1 MTADVRVVP
10 MRSLPTSQPE
20 EGEGADHLVVA
31 ATTAAAVTTTAAATV
46 VPPHSPPSTFS
57 SPSSSPSSPRSLSLS
72 RAALLIDQM
81 PISDGY
87 VGNQYGFANDCLSS
101 MSPSCNPFSG
111 TGFYRPGFVGES
123 FFCLYSLKRERRRE
137 RERERER
144 ERNGKKKLTAK
155 PSFQRPLLFNLQQ
168 TGWLGGQ
175 MGPGNTPQYPP
186 GTSQQQRQQGRFSPQ
201 QPGTQSPSPPPPPPP
216 AVSSSSG
223 TNSGGQAYLMSQ
235 PYDPSKGR

>member
-46 VPPHSPPSTFS
+46 VPPHSPPSTYS
-57 SPSSSPSSPRSLSLS
+57 SPSPSPPSPRSLSLS

-144 ERNGKKKLTAK
+144 EKREEKTHC
-155 PSFQRPLLFNLQQ
+155 QTLFS
-168 TGWLGGQ
+168 
-175 MGPGNTPQYPP
+175 
-186 GTSQQQRQQGRFSPQ
+186 TSS
-201 QPGTQSPSPPPPPPP
+201 
-216 AVSSSSG
+216 A
-223 TNSGGQAYLMSQ
+223 L
-235 PYDPSKGR
+235 

>member
-57 SPSSSPSSPRSLSLS
+57 SPSPSPPSPRSLSLS

-137 RERERER
+137 REREREKR
-144 ERNGKKKLTAK
+144 EEKTHC
-155 PSFQRPLLFNLQQ
+155 QTLFS
-168 TGWLGGQ
+168 
-175 MGPGNTPQYPP
+175 
-186 GTSQQQRQQGRFSPQ
+186 TSS
-201 QPGTQSPSPPPPPPP
+201 
-216 AVSSSSG
+216 A
-223 TNSGGQAYLMSQ
+223 L
-235 PYDPSKGR
+235 